1 MTEFI
6 ERLVEIDRELTRL
19 HKKEYA
25 LRKSISDIEQT
36 IDETE
41 NAVLD
46 SIGTRE
52 SNGIKCDP
60 AEMSAFFENHKLLTI
75 EHVIKRHEELIE
87 FYKETSKER
96 NDALKEQLAEDKAE
110 LEQINERLQ
119 LVNKERDAL
128 LAQLND
134 GT

>member
-46 SIGTRE
+46 STGTRE

-60 AEMSAFFENHKLLTI
+60 AEMRAFFENHKLLTF
-75 EHVIKRHEELIE
+75 ERVIKSYEELIE